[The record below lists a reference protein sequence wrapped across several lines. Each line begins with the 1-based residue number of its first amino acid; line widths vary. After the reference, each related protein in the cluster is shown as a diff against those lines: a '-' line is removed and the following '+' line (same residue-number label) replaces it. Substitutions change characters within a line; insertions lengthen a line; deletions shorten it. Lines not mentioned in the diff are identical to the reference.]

1 MHQIGTSHF
10 LIIQNVQILTP
21 HDHTNMLIMSE
32 MGHLI
37 ISTCHDQWAMLHF
50 GSQTLVDLH
59 AK

>member
-21 HDHTNMLIMSE
+21 HDHTNMLIVSE

-37 ISTCHDQWAMLHF
+37 ISTWHDQWAMSANINKLR
-50 GSQTLVDLH
+50 
-59 AK
+59 